1 MSHSDGDRVAIG
13 IYTYFPSLFL
23 HRRPSP
29 ISLMVSVDVKHQ
41 GRRKPKTN
49 YLSAAELKLDQECTN
64 VDDCYGKNAECKT
77 GTPKKCACK
86 TGYVADGQKCGKA
99 FSLFLFVYLI
109 LFLLRTEKILCPSQ
123 GMLE

>member
-1 MSHSDGDRVAIG
+1 MSHSDGNRVAIG

-29 ISLMVSVDVKHQ
+29 ISLTVSVDVKHQ

-64 VDDCYGKNAECKT
+64 TADCYGKNAECKD

-86 TGYVADGQKCGKA
+86 TGYFADGQYCGKA
-99 FSLFLFVYLI
+99 LFFSF
-109 LFLLRTEKILCPSQ
+109 FLLNL
-123 GMLE
+123 